1 LSQKGARSIEAT
13 TRKAACELVGV
24 SMELKDA
31 TSLPGQHDEAQRFLR
46 LNGEQAEENMGDGE
60 CGIICLMQDLKARGK
75 AVGDSDCMHDRAKFR
90 NSVTSFVVKECQ
102 KGAAWTREV
111 HESLHVQQL
120 GHDTVLSW
128 AEDKARPGA

>member
-1 LSQKGARSIEAT
+1 MSQKGARSIEAT

-75 AVGDSDCMHDRAKFR
+75 AVGDADCMHDRAKFR

-102 KGAAWTREV
+102 KGAA
-111 HESLHVQQL
+111 
-120 GHDTVLSW
+120 
-128 AEDKARPGA
+128 